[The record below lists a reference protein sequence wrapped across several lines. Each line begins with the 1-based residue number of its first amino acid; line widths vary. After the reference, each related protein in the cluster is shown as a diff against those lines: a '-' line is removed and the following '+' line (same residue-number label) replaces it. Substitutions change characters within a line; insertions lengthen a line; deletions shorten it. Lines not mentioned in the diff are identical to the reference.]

1 MATNRGENW
10 ESLLSEYEIYL
21 AFEKNLSQN
30 SVEAYMRDARE
41 LAGFIRTTFGLEPLQ
56 VEAPHLE
63 AFMAELYDR
72 GMSKN
77 SQARK
82 LSGVKSFFHFLA
94 VTDRLE
100 ELPTEFIDPPKA
112 SRHLPDVLTVEEI
125 DRIIGAID
133 LSQPQGHRNRAM
145 LETLYS
151 CGLRVSELVTLHLSD
166 LFFDDGYIRVTGK
179 GSKQRL
185 VPISEP
191 ARRAI
196 ELYLGQRATMNV
208 ARGSEETLFLNR
220 RGKGLTRVMVFTIL
234 KRCAEEAGITKRI
247 SPHTFRHSFAT
258 HLLTGGADIRQVQE
272 MLGHESVT
280 TTEIYTHLDT
290 THLRESLEG
299 HHPLGKTDPNPRQ
312 NRD

>member
-1 MATNRGENW
+1 MTINQGENW
-10 ESLLSEYEIYL
+10 ENLLHEYETYL
-21 AFEKNLSQN
+21 AFEKNLSPN
-30 SVEAYMRDARE
+30 SVEAYMRDACE
-41 LAGFIRTTFGLEPLQ
+41 LGDFMSHSFALGPLQ
-56 VEAPHLE
+56 VEASHLE
-63 AFMAELYDR
+63 TFMSELYDR

-82 LSGVKSFFHFLA
+82 LSGIKSFFHFLA
-94 VTDRLE
+94 VTDRIE
-100 ELPTEFIDPPKA
+100 ELPTEFIDSPKP
-112 SRHLPDVLTVEEI
+112 SRHLPDILTVEEI
-125 DRIIGAID
+125 NRIIGTID

-151 CGLRVSELVTLHLSD
+151 CGLRVSELVTLHISD

-185 VPISEP
+185 VPISDS

-196 ELYLGQRATMNV
+196 ELYLSQRTSMKV
-208 ARGSEETLFLNR
+208 ARGSEDTLFLNR
-220 RGKGLTRVMVFTIL
+220 RGKGLTRVMIFTIL
-234 KRCAEEAGITKRI
+234 KQCAEEAGITKRI
-247 SPHTFRHSFAT
+247 SPHTLRHSFAT

-290 THLRESLEG
+290 THLRESLES
-299 HHPLGKTDPNPRQ
+299 HHPLGKPHSDQ
-312 NRD
+312 KH